1 MPTLALDFRNTNAL
15 WGSVLVE
22 TLARC
27 GVRHVVVSPGSRS
40 TPLTLQAARHP
51 ALTAVPVLDERSAAF
66 LAVGLARRSGRTVA
80 LVCTS
85 GTAAANYLPAVV
97 EARMSGVP
105 LLVLTADRPPEM
117 RACRSGQT
125 IDQLKLYGEHVVHF
139 HELAVPAAD
148 LGLLRY
154 LRQTVAH
161 AVARTVGPV
170 AGPVHLNVPFRDPL
184 PPVEDGTAEPL
195 RERIGAGFFRHLAPP
210 EDAAPVP
217 APQRLGGRG
226 LIVAGQARPA
236 DPAAYARRVGRLARR
251 LGWPVLADALSPL
264 RNFARLVPGLVT
276 RYDLVARSSAL
287 AAELRPEQV
296 VVLHDWPTSKALRQ
310 WLAAADAPTTLVT
323 RLDENPDALHGAARV
338 VRADVSAFEPAVR
351 ARRAPAAWLRRW
363 LALER
368 RADAVLRRGLAGAS
382 SAFEGRVA
390 AALPALLPRGTTVMV
405 AASMPVRD
413 AEYFWPAN
421 DRGAVVHANRGA
433 NGIDGTL
440 STAVGLA
447 LGGDGPACLL
457 TGDLAFLHD
466 SNGLLLARRLK
477 GRSLTVVFINNDG
490 GGIFEHLPVARF
502 DPPFEEFFATPQD
515 VDLARLCAAHRV
527 PHAVVRDAADL
538 ARRLARPAR
547 GLRVL
552 EWRSDRKA
560 DAAFRQR
567 LFATIAGRLG

>member
-1 MPTLALDFRNTNAL
+1 MTPPALDFRNTNAL

-22 TLARC
+22 TLVRA
-27 GVRHVVVSPGSRS
+27 GVRHVVASPGSRS

-51 ALTAVPVLDERSAAF
+51 ALTALPVLDERSAAF
-66 LAVGLARRSGRTVA
+66 LAVGLARRTGRVVA

-125 IDQLKLYGEHVVHF
+125 IDQLKLYGDHVVHF

-161 AVARTVGPV
+161 AVARALGPV

-184 PPVEDGTAEPL
+184 PPVEDGTAESL
-195 RERIGAGFFRHLAPP
+195 RGQVTAAFFRHLEPP
-210 EDAAPVP
+210 VDAAPAP
-217 APQRLGGRG
+217 APLRLGGRG

-264 RNFARLVPGLVT
+264 RNFARAVPGLIT
-276 RYDLVARSSAL
+276 RYDLVARAPEL
-287 AAELRPEQV
+287 ARELRPEHV

-310 WLAAADAPTTLVT
+310 WLAAADVPTTLVT

-351 ARRAPAAWLRRW
+351 ARRAPASWLRRW

-368 RADAVLRRGLAGAS
+368 RADAALRRGLASAPA
-382 SAFEGRVA
+382 AFEGRVA
-390 AALPALLPRGTTVMV
+390 AALPSLLPRGTTAMV

-421 DRGAVVHANRGA
+421 DRGHVVHANRGA

-466 SNGLLLARRLK
+466 SNGLLLARRLR
-477 GRSLTVVFINNDG
+477 GRSLTVVVVNNAG

-515 VDLARLCAAHRV
+515 VDLSRLCAAHRV
-527 PHAVVRDAADL
+527 PHAVVRDVADL
-538 ARRLARPAR
+538 ARRLARPSR

-567 LFATIAGRLG
+567 LFAAIAARLG